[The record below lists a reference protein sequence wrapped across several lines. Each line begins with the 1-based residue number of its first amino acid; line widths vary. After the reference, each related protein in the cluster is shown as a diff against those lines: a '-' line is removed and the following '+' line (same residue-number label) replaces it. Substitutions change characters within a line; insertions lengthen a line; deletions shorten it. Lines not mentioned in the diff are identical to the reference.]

1 MIKFSVIIPTYNT
14 SKYIEECLKN
24 IIATKYKNLEVIII
38 DDSSTDN
45 TYEIVNRF
53 IKQLMSIHTLTIQL
67 NTNLQMPLTKH

>member
-1 MIKFSVIIPTYNT
+1 MIKFSVIIPTYNA
-14 SKYIEECLKN
+14 SKYIEKCLKN

-53 IKQLMSIHTLTIQL
+53 IKLLVCITM
-67 NTNLQMPLTKH
+67 

>member
-53 IKQLMSIHTLTIQL
+53 IKQ
-67 NTNLQMPLTKH
+67 